1 MTDSEYPV
9 KKKEILSIR
18 IEKLTFGG
26 KGIGRIGNYVIFVPR
41 TIPGDLVSAEV
52 VKRKKNYAEAR
63 LLRLIE
69 ESSMRQEAPCPYFGW
84 CGGCTWQNLAYSEQL
99 NIKKSLVEES
109 ITHIA
114 GLDKVLIA
122 EVLPSKQIWGYRN
135 KMEFSFSDRRWLLP
149 EELGNDA
156 VKKDFALGL
165 HVSGTFDKILNIDKC
180 MLQSDAANLVLKIVQ
195 TYSRQNHLKPYGI
208 HSHDG
213 FLRFLVIRKSLHS
226 NEMMVNI
233 VTGTKNPE
241 LLYPLAN
248 LIISK
253 VPEVTSVV
261 NNINSKKAQVAFGEE
276 EIVLSGEKY
285 IRDKIGEYLFEISS
299 NSFFQ
304 TNTAQAE
311 KLYQIV
317 LDYAQL
323 KGNEIVWDLYAG
335 TGTISMFLAK
345 RAGFVFAFELSESAL
360 KDALKNSNNY
370 GIKNLKFIS
379 GDLIHNLHAI
389 QSAVEVIITDPP
401 RSGLH
406 PKVCKFLS
414 ESTAQKIIYVSCN
427 PTTLARDLE
436 ILSESYQVSKIQ
448 PVDMFPHTYHIESVT
463 LLEKK

>member
-1 MTDSEYPV
+1 
-9 KKKEILSIR
+9 
-18 IEKLTFGG
+18 
-26 KGIGRIGNYVIFVPR
+26 
-41 TIPGDLVSAEV
+41 
-52 VKRKKNYAEAR
+52 
-63 LLRLIE
+63 
-69 ESSMRQEAPCPYFGW
+69 
-84 CGGCTWQNLAYSEQL
+84 
-99 NIKKSLVEES
+99 
-109 ITHIA
+109 
-114 GLDKVLIA
+114 
-122 EVLPSKQIWGYRN
+122 
-135 KMEFSFSDRRWLLP
+135 
-149 EELGNDA
+149 
-156 VKKDFALGL
+156 
-165 HVSGTFDKILNIDKC
+165 
-180 MLQSDAANLVLKIVQ
+180 
-195 TYSRQNHLKPYGI
+195 
-208 HSHDG
+208 
-213 FLRFLVIRKSLHS
+213 
-226 NEMMVNI
+226 MMVNI

-370 GIKNLKFIS
+370 GKKP
-379 GDLIHNLHAI
+379 
-389 QSAVEVIITDPP
+389 E
-401 RSGLH
+401 
-406 PKVCKFLS
+406 
-414 ESTAQKIIYVSCN
+414 IYIRRFN
-427 PTTLARDLE
+427 T
-436 ILSESYQVSKIQ
+436 
-448 PVDMFPHTYHIESVT
+448 
-463 LLEKK
+463 

>member
-1 MTDSEYPV
+1 
-9 KKKEILSIR
+9 
-18 IEKLTFGG
+18 
-26 KGIGRIGNYVIFVPR
+26 
-41 TIPGDLVSAEV
+41 
-52 VKRKKNYAEAR
+52 
-63 LLRLIE
+63 
-69 ESSMRQEAPCPYFGW
+69 
-84 CGGCTWQNLAYSEQL
+84 
-99 NIKKSLVEES
+99 
-109 ITHIA
+109 
-114 GLDKVLIA
+114 
-122 EVLPSKQIWGYRN
+122 
-135 KMEFSFSDRRWLLP
+135 
-149 EELGNDA
+149 